1 MCLFWLNCL
10 FTEYTVRVLLF
21 STALTFWSLWLFD
34 PADASGGLLISWK
47 KKKTTSSFL
56 TKDVLFQ
63 KICSWNPTKAWWQG
77 KSRISDQ
84 VLNPGNRGF
93 SYLRSFYDLINF
105 KSFQKSLTDFKSKFW
120 FGWKKLKHKSG
131 MCAVYCKMDF
141 PLAYLSNCEPCPL
154 FFMFQLG

>member
-1 MCLFWLNCL
+1 MNKCLSGSMCLFWLNCL

-56 TKDVLFQ
+56 IKDVLFQ

-93 SYLRSFYDLINF
+93 SYLRSFYDLINMAISNPF
-105 KSFQKSLTDFKSKFW
+105 RNLWLTSSQNFGLDGKSWSINQECVLCIAKWTSL
-120 FGWKKLKHKSG
+120 
-131 MCAVYCKMDF
+131 
-141 PLAYLSNCEPCPL
+141 
-154 FFMFQLG
+154 